1 MTHDLLTLLW
11 LFHVHSSEWTAL
23 NVDLDRL
30 GLARSKVSMT
40 IFALKLTAGRI
51 DDWEVGA

>member
-30 GLARSKVSMT
+30 GLARSKVIMT
-40 IFALKLTAGRI
+40 IFALKLKAGMI
-51 DDWEVGA
+51 DDWELGS